1 MKLIAEI
8 HSGSVQHEFREPA
21 KAFVRTD
28 RQRSVSQ
35 MQSLQ
40 GSLRPVMPGILTDA
54 PATDS
59 FNARAFKDI
68 MAPHRVSVE
77 SLKQG
82 ILVLWRLFRPS
93 LSSSRKP
100 ERVESH
106 FVRVRM
112 KELFFRFDVH
122 QHFGH
127 PINLGKHTIFND
139 M

>member
-1 MKLIAEI
+1 
-8 HSGSVQHEFREPA
+8 
-21 KAFVRTD
+21 
-28 RQRSVSQ
+28 
-35 MQSLQ
+35 
-40 GSLRPVMPGILTDA
+40 MPEILTDA
-54 PATDS
+54 TATGS

-68 MAPHRVSVE
+68 MVFPRRVSVE

-122 QHFGH
+122 KHFGH

>member
-82 ILVLWRLFRPS
+82 ILVLKGSWCFGVFIRSS
-93 LSSSRKP
+93 LSGSRKP
-100 ERVESH
+100 KR
-106 FVRVRM
+106 
-112 KELFFRFDVH
+112 
-122 QHFGH
+122 
-127 PINLGKHTIFND
+127 T
-139 M
+139 